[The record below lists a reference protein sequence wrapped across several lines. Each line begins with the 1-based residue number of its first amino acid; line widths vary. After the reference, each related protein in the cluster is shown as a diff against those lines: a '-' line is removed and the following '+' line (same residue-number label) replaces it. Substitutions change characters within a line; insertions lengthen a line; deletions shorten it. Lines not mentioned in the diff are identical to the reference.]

1 MAYKMKTTKIEKAV
15 VGAYK
20 KIESFFV
27 NGYKKIEKAFVE
39 TFLEKVEDEP
49 EAEPATE
56 SNQ

>member
-39 TFLEKVEDEP
+39 AFLEKVEDEHKT
-49 EAEPATE
+49 EPSVE
-56 SNQ
+56 VNQ